1 MFILTYGLQ
10 SLQKSRFLIAGMVTD
25 PGKSFK
31 QFEVGVTELAFSIQH
46 HQTFAFHVTW
56 TLIYWS
62 KLCMFLVHDEGRNG
76 GGWVWWPR
84 RRSKDWEKVEID
96 EEKEFGNQRKSL
108 VDR

>member
-10 SLQKSRFLIAGMVTD
+10 SLQKSWFLIAAGMVTD

-46 HQTFAFHVTW
+46 HQTFAFRVTW

-62 KLCMFLVHDEGRNG
+62 RYYACFWSMMRAGMVEAEYDDLEEGQ
-76 GGWVWWPR
+76 
-84 RRSKDWEKVEID
+84 KIE
-96 EEKEFGNQRKSL
+96 RKQK
-108 VDR
+108 